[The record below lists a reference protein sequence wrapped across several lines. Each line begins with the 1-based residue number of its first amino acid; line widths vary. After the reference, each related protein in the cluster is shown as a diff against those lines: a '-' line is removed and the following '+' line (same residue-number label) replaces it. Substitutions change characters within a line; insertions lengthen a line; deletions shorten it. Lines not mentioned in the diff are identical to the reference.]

1 MNESEDHLKDAE
13 KATPIRPLVEYHFS
27 VPFKIEEMFNTVREP
42 EHKPRWEISGFTGR
56 YLVLVDWREGTQI
69 YAMPRDFV
77 KALEAQSLKELR
89 EEIAGKLDTILNEA
103 SSEKRAG
110 KERDELVRG
119 IIFLASELMGQS
131 PVMES
136 ETKQKPTE
144 DTPT

>member
-1 MNESEDHLKDAE
+1 MNESTPRLKAAIEALRVLWADH
-13 KATPIRPLVEYHFS
+13 
-27 VPFKIEEMFNTVREP
+27 
-42 EHKPRWEISGFTGR
+42 WEIKHFTSTKTPTIYVR
-56 YLVLVDWREGTQI
+56 YHPNPYTMDGQMPMPCTVCIDFHNLWIILE
-69 YAMPRDFV
+69 AMN
-77 KALEAQSLKELR
+77 LEAQSLKELR